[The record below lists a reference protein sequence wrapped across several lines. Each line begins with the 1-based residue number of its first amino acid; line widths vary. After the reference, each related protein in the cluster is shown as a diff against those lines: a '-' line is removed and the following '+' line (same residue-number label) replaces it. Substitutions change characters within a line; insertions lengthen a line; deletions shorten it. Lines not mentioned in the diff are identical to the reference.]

1 MRVVVKLQNLLHDSI
16 FWGPFI
22 PGLLILSQV
31 YKHLDWTG
39 LSLDVSR
46 GILSGEELC
55 LFNACC
61 VQRPEIGN
69 LTFNVLLHTLK
80 VYIPLP

>member
-69 LTFNVLLHTLK
+69 LTSMFYFTL
-80 VYIPLP
+80 